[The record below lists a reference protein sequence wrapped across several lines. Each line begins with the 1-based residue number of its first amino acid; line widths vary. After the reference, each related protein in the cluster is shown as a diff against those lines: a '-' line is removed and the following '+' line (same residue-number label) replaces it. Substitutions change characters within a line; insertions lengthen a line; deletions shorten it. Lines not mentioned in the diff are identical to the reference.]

1 MLKEHVAMWNKTLSP
16 FWAVFLMVAVSALV
30 FVLQCITS
38 VHVRFSRIDPTNK
51 RVLRA
56 RARPQHSHSSN
67 WTASIVTG
75 TIFRPDWPVALCV
88 RAHVLPAGCKR
99 KGENTHTHGGEITV
113 LGEFGKSEY
122 TDIMLHRGAAGTLA
136 VTWSCSLC
144 QVSEHC

>member
-1 MLKEHVAMWNKTLSP
+1 
-16 FWAVFLMVAVSALV
+16 MVAVSALV
-30 FVLQCITS
+30 FVLLCITS

-99 KGENTHTHGGEITV
+99 KGENTHTHTRGGDNGFRRVWEERIHRYYAAPRSGRDTGCNV
-113 LGEFGKSEY
+113 ELFAMPGLGTLLGE
-122 TDIMLHRGAAGTLA
+122 DML
-136 VTWSCSLC
+136 
-144 QVSEHC
+144 